1 MLKTECKVDQA
12 STCVTVVDQR
22 FQSVLVAEVSEGKV
36 EEIVINVGAA
46 ADDVDGRLP
55 VAPAEHPTWHLF
67 PVGWG
72 VH

>member
-12 STCVTVVDQR
+12 STCVAVVDHR
-22 FQSVLVAEVSEGKV
+22 FQSVLVAEVRKGEV
-36 EEIVINVGAA
+36 EEIVINVGLAV
-46 ADDVDGRLP
+46 DDVDGRLP
-55 VAPAEHPTWHLF
+55 VAPAEHPTWQLS